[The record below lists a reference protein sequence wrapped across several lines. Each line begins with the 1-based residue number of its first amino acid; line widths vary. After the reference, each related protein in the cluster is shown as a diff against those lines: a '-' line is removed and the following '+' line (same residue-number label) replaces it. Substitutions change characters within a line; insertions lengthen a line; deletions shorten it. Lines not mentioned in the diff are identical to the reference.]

1 MRVIVTGASGFLG
14 YALVHHLK
22 AEGIDCLGVSRR
34 SDVNELLSVVD
45 YSQSPVGDVLVH
57 CAEPS
62 SRLMVNKMDSQEVTD
77 IIENTKKLL
86 NKPFS
91 HVIYLSSA
99 ALYGDRALEPRHV
112 TDDIYV
118 SDNYCKIKR
127 TAELSVLKTTGTIL
141 RLGNVYGVGMS
152 EKNVIST
159 AMQQLFL
166 SNDIEMRTLS
176 PVRDYIWY
184 TDVLDAITKACILRP
199 AGIFNIG
206 SGIGVSVAQLI
217 DEMQLVMNTKLRVKE
232 ATPIDEVSCQFLD
245 IDLSVSELGWKPV
258 IEIKQGLKIIKSHM
272 CKESY

>member
-1 MRVIVTGASGFLG
+1 MKIIVTGASGFLG
-14 YALVHHLK
+14 HALFHHLK
-22 AEGIDCLGVSRR
+22 AAGFDCLGVSRR
-34 SDVNELLSVVD
+34 SDLNELLSVVD
-45 YSQSPVGDVLVH
+45 YSRSPVGDVLVH

-62 SRLMVNKMDSQEVTD
+62 SRPAVNKMDSQDISD

-99 ALYGDRALEPRHV
+99 ALYGHKADEPRHV

-127 TAELSVLKTTGTIL
+127 AAELSVLKTTGTIL
-141 RLGNVYGVGMS
+141 RLGNVYGIGMS
-152 EKNVIST
+152 KENVIST

-166 SNDIEMRTLS
+166 SSDIEMRTLS

-232 ATPIDEVSCQFLD
+232 TTPIGEVSCQFLD
-245 IDLSVSELGWKPV
+245 IDLSMSKLDWKPV
-258 IEIKQGLKIIKSHM
+258 IDIKHGLKIIKSHM